1 MGLFQKFSLRL
12 SRRNKILLLV
22 LTLISTVSVV
32 GVALGYYLMNKLPIL
47 GKAAGNNP
55 IEALRLASSMMLN
68 ELSPTPVKSLNTTK
82 WDFNY
87 SQTVEFPEHELHLAT
102 AEQIIEWSVVH
113 RTQPWVD
120 DVEEFLSEAN
130 YSLVDTTAH
139 FVFIEC
145 ESGNTPAMTITYYSH
160 NQSLL
165 VEKGW
170 VERVTYNSYILVV
183 TEDIALKIIKLNS
196 DYPLVIRAI
205 LENLNSNIRFE
216 RARTL

>member
-1 MGLFQKFSLRL
+1 
-12 SRRNKILLLV
+12 
-22 LTLISTVSVV
+22 
-32 GVALGYYLMNKLPIL
+32 MNKLPIL

-102 AEQIIEWSVVH
+102 AEQIIEWSVVYS
-113 RTQPWVD
+113 TQPWVD

-145 ESGNTPAMTITYYSH
+145 ESGNNPVMTITYYSY

-170 VERVTYNSYILVV
+170 VKRVTYNSYTLIV
-183 TEDIALKIIKLNS
+183 TEDIALRIIKLNS
-196 DYPLVIRAI
+196 DYQLVVRTII
-205 LENLNSNIRFE
+205 ENLNRNIRFE
-216 RARTL
+216 KEQTIYFPSSVS